1 MKFRYARFLFVLS
14 IIIIIIVFTV
24 NKIRSKN
31 NSNMNNEQ
39 VTNEIIYYDTLKIG
53 ISSFDTVNP
62 ILTKNKEMININQ
75 LIYEPLVELD
85 SEYKLNLVLAKEYAK
100 TSATT
105 YIVKI
110 NNDIK
115 WSNNTEFSSEDVK
128 YTIDLLKSTNN
139 IYSENV
145 KNILSVDVIDNATL
159 KITLKEEMYFF
170 EYNLIFPIMSKN
182 HYEGENFF
190 NSNKQP
196 IGTGMYKISNIT
208 NEEIILEKNENYR
221 NQDKINKNINKISIT
236 IFKEMGELY
245 NSFKMGNIDLIN
257 TSSLNYQEYIGIIG
271 YYAKEYKG
279 RECDFLSFNCDD
291 YLVGEKTVRQAIN
304 YAIDKDNIVSKQY
317 NNKYYISNFVLDY
330 GSYIFN
336 QKSLSLGY
344 NPEKS
349 KEILENNGW
358 VYTNNKWKKN
368 GSYLE
373 LTISVNS
380 SNSQRVQVAEIIKTQ
395 LENIGIKVYIKQLSD
410 SQYKYA
416 LENKNYQILLT
427 GVYNGL
433 SPDLTYF
440 YGVNNLANYKNETV
454 LNVMKEVKN
463 ITEQNV
469 LEEKHK
475 ELVNIVKDECPYISL
490 YRNKNTLIINQN
502 LIGNFEPTNYGIFKN
517 FESWNKQ

>member
-1 MKFRYARFLFVLS
+1 MKFRYARFLCVLS

-24 NKIRSKN
+24 NKISSKN

-39 VTNEIIYYDTLKIG
+39 VTNDIIYYDTLKIG

-190 NSNKQP
+190 NSDKQP
-196 IGTGMYKISNIT
+196 IGTGMYKISSIT

-236 IFKEMGELY
+236 IL
-245 NSFKMGNIDLIN
+245 
-257 TSSLNYQEYIGIIG
+257 
-271 YYAKEYKG
+271 
-279 RECDFLSFNCDD
+279 
-291 YLVGEKTVRQAIN
+291 
-304 YAIDKDNIVSKQY
+304 
-317 NNKYYISNFVLDY
+317 
-330 GSYIFN
+330 
-336 QKSLSLGY
+336 
-344 NPEKS
+344 
-349 KEILENNGW
+349 
-358 VYTNNKWKKN
+358 
-368 GSYLE
+368 
-373 LTISVNS
+373 
-380 SNSQRVQVAEIIKTQ
+380 
-395 LENIGIKVYIKQLSD
+395 
-410 SQYKYA
+410 
-416 LENKNYQILLT
+416 ILL
-427 GVYNGL
+427 
-433 SPDLTYF
+433 
-440 YGVNNLANYKNETV
+440 
-454 LNVMKEVKN
+454 
-463 ITEQNV
+463 
-469 LEEKHK
+469 
-475 ELVNIVKDECPYISL
+475 
-490 YRNKNTLIINQN
+490 
-502 LIGNFEPTNYGIFKN
+502 
-517 FESWNKQ
+517 